1 MKLFVFRHGETDWN
15 KQKRFQGHTDIPLNS
30 EGHAQAEALSEKL
43 LEYEIQ
49 CILSSDLIRA
59 KETAEAY
66 LRKKRIPFHVD
77 PRLRECFLGE
87 AEGLTREDIAQ
98 RFGAEAI
105 ENWFSLEEKTRNFK
119 FPDGESRGEHL
130 DRLQKGILDFCSQ
143 NSHWEDI
150 AISTHGGSLRR
161 LVHSCEEAPLE
172 PIPIINCSL
181 YLVELDLQ
189 QGRWIYRSRLR

>member
-1 MKLFVFRHGETDWN
+1 MKLFIFRHGETDWN

-49 CILSSDLIRA
+49 SILSSDLIRA

-66 LRKKRIPFHVD
+66 LRKRRIPLHVD

-87 AEGLTREDIAQ
+87 AEGLTRDDIAQ

-105 ENWFSLEEKTRNFK
+105 ENWFSLEEKTQDFK
-119 FPDGESRGEHL
+119 FPGGESRGEHL

-161 LVHSCEEAPLE
+161 LVHSCEEAPSE
-172 PIPIINCSL
+172 PIPISNCSL

-189 QGRWIYRSRLR
+189 QGRWIYRRRLR